1 MGHAW
6 DRTLGI
12 MAGLALTGCYAG
24 AQIDV
29 ETDGASGGL
38 TAAGE
43 SGDTTDGDGS
53 GGTDDPDAPMAEC
66 DGMVFDPGPNL
77 ARRLTVLEYGNTVE
91 ALLGVDVRPEA
102 TEQLPPELRADGFT
116 NTSSGLITTLG
127 HIEAYDALASLAVQR
142 LPDLAGFVGQYT
154 SCQDFSPACESEFVE
169 RLGLRAFRRP
179 LSEDERDAL
188 VSVFAAAQDEDET
201 FAAGAGLV
209 IQAMM
214 QSPAFLYRLE
224 DERSGDGAR
233 ELGGYALA
241 TRLSYLIWAGPPDT
255 TLLDAAG
262 ADSLRTDAE
271 IEAQVDRMLASPQ
284 AREASE
290 AFVDDW
296 LNLARLDGLPRNPE
310 RFPDWTTAIADAMVD
325 ETHSYFG
332 ALVWDDER
340 PLMDLF
346 SAQEAWLTPELATH
360 YGLESQGEG
369 MQRYDMSTQPE
380 RGGLLTQGSMLTVGG
395 NESSMVARGLFV
407 FENVLCQHP
416 VSPPPGVDTTPPDI
430 EPGSSQRDIS
440 EVRTTDATCAGCH
453 LQFEPIS
460 WGLGRYLADG
470 TFADEDHLGNPLRE
484 DGFLRLPGSA
494 EEYPYNNAGEMM
506 TLLAEADATRE
517 CMASKTTQFAIGRAL
532 TGGDDCTMEQLQ
544 TRFAQSDGTWR
555 DLVVAIALSPGFRSV
570 RVEE

>member
-6 DRTLGI
+6 DRMLGI

-29 ETDGASGGL
+29 ETDGASDGL

-201 FAAGAGLV
+201 FAEGAGLV

-262 ADSLRTDAE
+262 ADSLRTAAE

-296 LNLARLDGLPRNPE
+296 LNLARLDGLPRDPE

-369 MQRYDMSTQPE
+369 MQRYDMSNQPE